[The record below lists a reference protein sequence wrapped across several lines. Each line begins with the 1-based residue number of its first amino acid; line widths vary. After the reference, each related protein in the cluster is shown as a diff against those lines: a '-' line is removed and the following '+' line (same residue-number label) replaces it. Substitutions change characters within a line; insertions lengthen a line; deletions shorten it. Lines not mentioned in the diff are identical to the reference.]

1 MNYLSVAV
9 MLGIGV
15 LLFCDR
21 VSKGIAV
28 PSVTELFIN
37 LVFLVEIFMPTPPLS
52 RRLGKH
58 LDIPAVHSYL
68 SRCDQS
74 H

>member
-28 PSVTELFIN
+28 LSVTELLLN
-37 LVFLVEIFMPTPPLS
+37 LGFLVEIFMPAPPLFQQP
-52 RRLGKH
+52 GKRQGIQPE
-58 LDIPAVHSYL
+58 LEY
-68 SRCDQS
+68 Q
-74 H
+74 